1 MLPSGVEQVVRMLP
15 RDAERQGHTDGME
28 LPEGLELERVTR
40 EFDERSVPAG
50 LLSAHRVAS
59 GLWGRLVV
67 TSGEISFVFEDGSGD
82 GAGVEDDLEWRR
94 TVRTG
99 EHVVIPPGRL
109 HHVVVTGPVTFR
121 IEFHRPTEP

>member
-1 MLPSGVEQVVRMLP
+1 LRVFE
-15 RDAERQGHTDGME
+15 RDGDLAARGRRGHTDGME
-28 LPEGLELERVTR
+28 LPDGLELERVTR

-67 TSGEISFVFEDGSGD
+67 TSGEISFVFEGDSGE
-82 GAGVEDDLEWRR
+82 GAEVGDDPEWRR
-94 TVRTG
+94 TVGKG
-99 EHVVIPPGRL
+99 ENVVIPPGRL
-109 HHVVVTGPVTFR
+109 HHVEVTGPVTFR